1 MRTSRFVGIILSLV
15 LAPAAAVAQ
24 ITGIA
29 GVVRDTSGAVIP
41 GVTVEAASP
50 ALIEKVRTAIT
61 DSQGVYQIVDLR
73 PGVYKVTFSLSGFST
88 VVREGIEL
96 AGSFTATVN
105 AELRVGAVEETI
117 TVSGVSP
124 TVDVKNVIQQ
134 QVLND
139 ELRDDLPTARNVHNM
154 AQLLPGTVMN
164 SGTGRPSS
172 QDVGGLSGDRGVV
185 MIHGSRSQDFIIS
198 IDGSMLNYGT
208 ATSQAQAF
216 NPAEGQEYIY
226 ETAALSAE
234 SQSGGVRANVIPKEG
249 GNRYTAFFLGSY
261 AGRDFQSANL
271 DDDLRGR
278 GLNSVNELRY
288 IYDAN
293 AALGGPIKADR
304 LWFFTSFRRWGE
316 RETVAGAFRPID
328 PQSFVYNPA
337 LGAAG
342 NVDVNRP
349 NLYTHWNT
357 HVSGRL
363 TWQANAKNKVSFYVN
378 TQPRE
383 QLGMGISG
391 TRVFEAAIDQR
402 LPLADNHMFQVSWK
416 SPLTSR
422 LMLEAVYGDVNNHI
436 VFDPTVPGVDRLIS
450 AIDVGTGFTFR
461 SAPGQTAYETCWC
474 YRMPNVRTSAAYV
487 TGSHVAKVGAY
498 FEWGKNDVQGSYA
511 GQGMNYTLRN
521 TVPTTVTL
529 FVQPRR
535 EIEKYRILGLFAQD
549 QWTLKRLTVNAG
561 VRLDTHVGHIPDS
574 QSSGPGP
581 FSPAQTW
588 PSVDNL
594 PNWKDVSPRLGVSY
608 DLFGNGKTALKATA
622 SRYVVLGQAAFAQAN
637 NPLLFNVSASRGWND
652 SFYGAGDPR
661 TGNYV
666 PDCDLLNPAI
676 NGECQG
682 ISNRNF
688 GTAVAT
694 SRPDDA
700 IREGWGVRPYNWEW
714 SAGVQHELMANVSA
728 SLMFF
733 HRQYGN
739 FTTLPAGTSLNPTA
753 VTPLSLAD
761 NLAVTP
767 NDYSPYCTAVP
778 TDPRLPNSGGQLCGL
793 YDLNPN
799 KLGQVNNLVTF
810 AKNFGEETETFDGV
824 DLTMNARLPNRI
836 TISGGL
842 HTGTSNNVDSINA
855 RSFCFVVDNPQQ
867 LLNCDIDM
875 PWRTSVRFLGTASLP
890 GGVDMGL
897 TFLNNPGPQITA
909 NYTITSAQAIGLGR
923 SLSAGSATVPL
934 VKPGTMFGER
944 HNQVDLRV
952 GKNLRYGRMRLRAL
966 LDVANVFNSNSVL
979 VLNTTYGANW
989 LRPTYVLPG
998 RLIKPTI
1005 QIDF

>member
-1 MRTSRFVGIILSLV
+1 MKAALFVGVVLSLL
-15 LAPAAAVAQ
+15 LAPGAAFAQ

-29 GVVRDTSGAVIP
+29 GVVRDTSGAVMP

-50 ALIEKVRTAIT
+50 VLIEKVRTATT

-73 PGVYKVTFSLSGFST
+73 PGLYTVTFTLAGFST
-88 VVREGIEL
+88 VAREGIEL

-105 AELRVGAVEETI
+105 AEMRVGAVEETI
-117 TVSGVSP
+117 TVSGASP

-134 QVLND
+134 KVLGD
-139 ELRDDLPTARNVHNM
+139 EIREDLPTARNVHNM

-185 MIHGSRSQDFIIS
+185 MIHGSRAQDFIIS

-249 GNRYTAFFLGSY
+249 GNRFTAFFLGSY
-261 AGRDFQSANL
+261 AGSDFQSGNL
-271 DDDLRGR
+271 DDDLRSR
-278 GLNSVNELRY
+278 RLNSVNELRY

-293 AALGGPIKADR
+293 AAVGGPIKADR
-304 LWFFTSFRRWGE
+304 LWFFGSFRRWGE
-316 RETVAGAFRPID
+316 QETVAGAFHPID
-328 PQSFVYNPA
+328 PLSFVYNPA

-342 NVDVNRP
+342 NVDLNRP

-357 HVSGRL
+357 HVSGRF
-363 TWQANAKNKVSFYVN
+363 TWQANAKNKFSFYVN

-383 QLGMGISG
+383 QVGMGISG
-391 TRVFEAAIDQR
+391 TRVFEAAVDQR
-402 LPLADNHMFQVSWK
+402 LPLKNNHMFQVSWK
-416 SPLTSR
+416 SPVTSR
-422 LMLEAVYGDVNNHI
+422 LMLEAVYGDINNHI
-436 VFDPTVPGVDRLIS
+436 VFDPIAPGVGQLIS
-450 AIDVGTGFTFR
+450 ATDVGTGFTFR
-461 SAPGQTAYETCWC
+461 SAPGQYAYETCWC

-511 GQGMNYTLRN
+511 AQGMNYTLRN
-521 TVPTTVTL
+521 GAPTSVTI
-529 FVQPRR
+529 FVQPRH

-561 VRLDTHVGHIPDS
+561 VRLDTHVGRIPDT
-574 QSSGPGP
+574 QTSGPGP

-588 PSVDNL
+588 PAIDNL
-594 PNWKDVSPRLGVSY
+594 PNWKDVSPRLGISY

-622 SRYVVLGQAAFAQAN
+622 SRYVVLGQAAFAQTN

-652 SFYGAGDPR
+652 AFHGAGDPR
-661 TGNYV
+661 TGNFV
-666 PDCDLLNPAI
+666 PDCDLVAATA
-676 NGECQG
+676 NGECG
-682 ISNRNF
+682 ALSNPAF
-688 GTAVAT
+688 GTAAGT

-700 IREGWGVRPYNWEW
+700 IRSGWGVRLYNWEF
-714 SAGVQHELMANVSA
+714 SGGVHHELIPRVSVDL
-728 SLMFF
+728 SYF
-733 HRQYGN
+733 RRRYGN
-739 FTTLPAGTSLNPTA
+739 FTVVDNQALAPSDYTEFCTTGPVDPLLP
-753 VTPLSLAD
+753 
-761 NLAVTP
+761 
-767 NDYSPYCTAVP
+767 
-778 TDPRLPNSGGQLCGL
+778 GGGGERICGL
-793 YDLNPN
+793 YDVNRVVSP
-799 KLGQVNNLVTF
+799 NNLVTF
-810 AKNFGEETETFDGV
+810 ASNYGEQTETYKGIDATV
-824 DLTMNARLPNRI
+824 SARLPHRI
-836 TISGGL
+836 TLTGGL
-842 HTGTSNNVDSINA
+842 SSGTSNNVDSINS
-855 RSFCFVVDNPQQ
+855 RSNCFVVDSPQ
-867 LLNCDIDM
+867 LRFCDIDM
-875 PWRTSVRFLGTASLP
+875 PWRTGVRFLGTVGLP
-890 GGVDMGL
+890 WDVDAGL
-897 TFLNNPGPQITA
+897 TVLNNPGPQITA
-909 NYTITSAQAIGLGR
+909 AYTVLSSQVQFVNSTRSALT
-923 SLSAGSATVPL
+923 AGSATIPL

-944 HNQVDLRV
+944 HSQVDFRI
-952 GKNLRYGRMRLRAL
+952 GKNFRSGRMRVRAL
-966 LDVANVFNSNSVL
+966 LDVANLFNANSVL

-998 RLIKPTI
+998 RLIKPTV

>member
-1 MRTSRFVGIILSLV
+1 MGTSRLGAVILSLV
-15 LAPAAAVAQ
+15 LVPATAVAQ

-29 GVVRDTSGAVIP
+29 GTVRDTSGAVMP

-50 ALIEKVRTAIT
+50 ALIEKVRTATT

-73 PGVYKVTFSLSGFST
+73 PGLYKVTFSLSGFST

-117 TVSGVSP
+117 TVSGASP

-139 ELRDDLPTARNVHNM
+139 ELREDLPTARNVHNM

-185 MIHGSRSQDFIIS
+185 MIHGSRSQDYIIS

-216 NPAEGQEYIY
+216 NPAEGQEYVY

-249 GNRYTAFFLGSY
+249 GNRFTSFFLGSY
-261 AGRDFQSANL
+261 AGRDFQSSNL
-271 DDDLRGR
+271 DDDLRSR
-278 GLNSVNELRY
+278 RLNSVNELRY
-288 IYDAN
+288 VYDAN
-293 AALGGPIKADR
+293 AAFGGPLKKDR

-316 RETVAGAFRPID
+316 QETVAGAFRPID
-328 PQSFVYNPA
+328 PTSFVYNPS

-342 NVDVNRP
+342 NVDLNRP

-363 TWQANAKNKVSFYVN
+363 TWQANQTNKFSFYVN

-391 TRVFEAAIDQR
+391 TRVFEAAVDQR
-402 LPLADNHMFQVSWK
+402 LPLADNHMVQVSWK
-416 SPLTSR
+416 SPITSR
-422 LMLEAVYGDVNNHI
+422 LMLEAVYGDINNHI
-436 VFDPTVPGVDRLIS
+436 VFDPLAPGAGNLIS
-450 AIDVGTGFTFR
+450 ANDLGTGFTFR
-461 SAPGQTAYETCWC
+461 SAPGNYAYETCWC
-474 YRMPNVRTSAAYV
+474 YRMPNVRTSASYI

-511 GQGMNYTLRN
+511 AQGMNYTLRN
-521 TVPTTVTL
+521 AVPTTVTI
-529 FVQPRR
+529 FVQPRH
-535 EIEKYRILGLFAQD
+535 EIEKYSILGLFAQD

-561 VRLDTHVGHIPDS
+561 VRFDKHSGYIPAD

-581 FSPAQTW
+581 FSPAQSW
-588 PSVDNL
+588 PRIDNL
-594 PNWKDVSPRLGVSY
+594 PNWKDVSPRLGVAY

-622 SRYVVLGQAAFAQAN
+622 SRYVVLGQAGFAQQN

-652 SFYGAGDPR
+652 QFFGAGDPR
-661 TGNYV
+661 SGNFV
-666 PDCDLLNPAI
+666 PDCDLVATPAA
-676 NGECQG
+676 NGECG
-682 ISNRNF
+682 ALSNPAF
-688 GTAVAT
+688 GTAAGT

-700 IREGWGVRPYNWEW
+700 IREGWGVRPYNWEV
-714 SAGVQHELMANVSA
+714 SAGVHHELVPRVAVDVSY
-728 SLMFF
+728 F
-733 HRQYGN
+733 RRWYGN
-739 FTTLPAGTSLNPTA
+739 FT
-753 VTPLSLAD
+753 VTD
-761 NLAVTP
+761 NLAIGP
-767 NDYSPYCTAVP
+767 NDYSEFCTTAPV
-778 TDPRLPNSGGQLCGL
+778 DPLLPGGGGNRICGL
-793 YDLNPN
+793 YDVNRVVAP
-799 KLGQVNNLVTF
+799 NNLVTF
-810 AKNFGEETETFDGV
+810 ASNYGKQTETYNGV
-824 DLTMNARLPNRI
+824 DATVSARLPHRI

-842 HTGTSNNVDSINA
+842 NSGTTNNVDSINS
-855 RSFCFVVDNPQQ
+855 RSNCFVVDSPQ
-867 LLNCDIDM
+867 LRFCDVNM
-875 PWRTSVRFLGTASLP
+875 PWRTGVRFLGTIGLP
-890 GGVDMGL
+890 WDIDAGL
-897 TFLNNPGPQITA
+897 TVLNNPGPQITA
-909 NYTITSAQAIGLGR
+909 GLTV
-923 SLSAGSATVPL
+923 LSSQVQFVNSTRTALAFGSATIPL
-934 VKPGTMFGER
+934 IEPGTQFGER
-944 HNQVDLRV
+944 HSQIDFRI
-952 GKNLRYGRMRLRAL
+952 GKNLRSGRVRLRAL
-966 LDVANVFNSNSVL
+966 LDVANLTNSNSVL
-979 VLNTTYGANW
+979 VLNTTYGSNW

-998 RLIKPTI
+998 RLIKPTV
-1005 QIDF
+1005 QLDF